1 MTVKRPF
8 AEAMDPA
15 KAAAQLAQ
23 DQGYDQEYSRILQ
36 AMVMLQ
42 NKPK

>member
-8 AEAMDPA
+8 AEAMEPA
-15 KAAAQLAQ
+15 KAASLLAQ
-23 DQGYDQEYSRILQ
+23 DQSYDPELSRILQ

-42 NKPK
+42 HKPK